1 MPEDKGERVEEKR
14 LTSPQSVES
23 MEFTE
28 EQLNCIG
35 QNKTEQSDLSPSLTL
50 KQFTYQKY
58 QEVEWKVTG
67 DTDIQKLVTV

>member
-1 MPEDKGERVEEKR
+1 MAVVREPRICNGTSCLLAVVKDTLPEDKGEQVEEKR

-35 QNKTEQSDLSPSLTL
+35 QNNQISLL
-50 KQFTYQKY
+50 P
-58 QEVEWKVTG
+58 
-67 DTDIQKLVTV
+67 

>member
-1 MPEDKGERVEEKR
+1 MAVVKDTLPEDKGEQVEEKR

-35 QNKTEQSDLSPSLTL
+35 QNKQISLL
-50 KQFTYQKY
+50 P
-58 QEVEWKVTG
+58 
-67 DTDIQKLVTV
+67 